1 MSRSQYSSV
10 LPSEIVER
18 IRNIQD
24 IYKIENVKLFPI
36 NKSYPLV
43 SSETP
48 RVEIYLPSDSVL
60 NLKNS
65 VLEAQ
70 ISFNHRG
77 NADGN
82 SPNNYVQSVY
92 PPRYALA
99 SLIEEFN
106 IYINGI
112 SVSSTKRYN
121 YIYNWI
127 KDWLQSYDVE
137 LDDGLNENKDPSMIY
152 QRPITTGA
160 NMYGKVVPRRG
171 FPPSIINVNGTNA
184 YPTADDNINIR
195 NQANYH
201 MNLGDSV
208 GFFGEGS
215 SRILNTALLGEIKLE
230 IIFTSQIAS
239 CILGSSSTGN
249 SPIYPNTALNINSTL
264 EVNNETSVGVATGFT
279 SNIGFARQNVATWTN
294 GIITGDTGIITAGNT
309 DATRAVLGTATQI
322 NAETSVYQVS
332 NIILHI
338 EAYQFKTSEYYDIMN
353 RLVDSGAYKY
363 HFKRYVLQ
371 TDTATTSRSINY
383 RLIANSECLNYVLTT
398 FRPNGYDTIA
408 NPLNTLISAQAFG
421 HTGMV
426 NATWKNQVASGLP
439 FTFNQSKYFCRNGN
453 MVARMGYRVDEAYF
467 EPRNA
472 QEMYFDNLRHWRN
485 YKGNELTRPHQG
497 LKNVYDF
504 INCYY
509 TGILSFEVKSD
520 EDDKTIYDL
529 RGLNTN
535 GKPVAI
541 TIFTETEDQKYSAMT
556 GNNYDGFSS
565 IDLNP
570 TGNAIPTFLICTTT
584 CLELHGKRN
593 VDIRY

>member
-43 SSETP
+43 SSESP

-77 NADGN
+77 NAGAN
-82 SPNNYVQSVY
+82 APNNYVQSVY

-106 IYINGI
+106 VYINGI

-121 YIYNWI
+121 FIYNWV

-152 QRPITTGA
+152 QRPTSSTGV
-160 NMYGKVVPRRG
+160 MSGRVVPRRG
-171 FPPSIINVNGTNA
+171 FPPSILAGIND
-184 YPTADDNINIR
+184 YPTADDNVNVR

-201 MNLGDSV
+201 MNLGDSI

-215 SRILNTALLGEIKLE
+215 SRILNTALIGEIKIEL
-230 IIFTSQIAS
+230 IFTSQIAC
-239 CILGSSSTGN
+239 CILGSSSSATVPVYGN
-249 SPIYPNTALNINSTL
+249 DALKINNTL
-264 EVNNETSVGVATGFT
+264 EADTITSVTAVANFT
-279 SNIGFARQNVATWTN
+279 SNIGFARQNVANNTN
-294 GIITGDTGIITAGNT
+294 GIIMGDTGIQTLGNT
-309 DATRAVLGTATQI
+309 NATRDGISTTGAIAT
-322 NAETSVYQVS
+322 ETSVYQIS

-353 RLVDSGAYKY
+353 RLVDSGAFKY

-371 TDTATTSRSINY
+371 TDTATTTRLINY

-398 FRPNGYDTIA
+398 FRPAGYDTIA
-408 NPLNTLISAQAFG
+408 NPLNTLISGQSFG

-439 FTFNQSKYFCRNGN
+439 YTFNQSKFFCRNGN
-453 MVARMGYRVDEAYF
+453 MVARMGYRVDESYF
-467 EPRNA
+467 EPRNS
-472 QEMYFDNLRHWRN
+472 QEMYFDNLRHWRS
-485 YKGNELTRPHQG
+485 YKGTELTRPHQG
-497 LKNVYDF
+497 LKNIFDF
-504 INCYY
+504 IQCYY

-541 TIFTETEDQKYSAMT
+541 TIFTETEDAKYNAMSGSNT
-556 GNNYDGFSS
+556 DGFSS

-570 TGNAIPTFLICTTT
+570 TGASIPTFLINTTC